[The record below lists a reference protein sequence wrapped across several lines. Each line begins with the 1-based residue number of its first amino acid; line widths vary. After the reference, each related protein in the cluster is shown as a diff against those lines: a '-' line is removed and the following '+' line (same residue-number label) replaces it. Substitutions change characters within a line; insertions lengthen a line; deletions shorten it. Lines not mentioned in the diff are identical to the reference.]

1 MPQFLAVAL
10 RFGPLH
16 VPQFDPIPF
25 TLPNAPPLP
34 FSLSPARSRV
44 HADTQTTRHVQMEP
58 CFPLGVCEVSETQTD
73 RLVSPPPPAP
83 PPRPQS
89 PEPHPAAARTS
100 PPGSPT
106 DGFARG
112 RRRGRPYVDVVERLT
127 RRTAKKPL
135 FFLPPDPL
143 SPDSYVCRWKRV
155 ND

>member
-73 RLVSPPPPAP
+73 RLVSPPPPCPTTP
-83 PPRPQS
+83 PP
-89 PEPHPAAARTS
+89 EPRAT
-100 PPGSPT
+100 PGGNP
-106 DGFARG
+106 DLAPGFANGWLRTRKTKRPAL
-112 RRRGRPYVDVVERLT
+112 RRRGRATD
-127 RRTAKKPL
+127 AQ
-135 FFLPPDPL
+135 D
-143 SPDSYVCRWKRV
+143 C
-155 ND
+155 